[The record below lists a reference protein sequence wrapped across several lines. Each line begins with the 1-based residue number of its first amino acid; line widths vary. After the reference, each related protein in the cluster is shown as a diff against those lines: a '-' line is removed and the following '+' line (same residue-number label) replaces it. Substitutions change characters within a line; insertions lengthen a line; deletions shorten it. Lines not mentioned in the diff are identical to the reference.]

1 MTNSKSSKLVV
12 FGLVA
17 VAMLVFPF
25 ILQATGSNSW
35 MRIVDIAL
43 LYVLLAY
50 AWARSVARA
59 EAGDYP
65 AGFKQAKRETA
76 RFFFQR
82 LLMPRCAQHRIAIEA
97 GATSLMALDAALFDS

>member
-1 MTNSKSSKLVV
+1 MDQETHMTNSKSSKLVV

-43 LYVLLAY
+43 LYVLLALGLNI
-50 AWARSVARA
+50 VVGH
-59 EAGDYP
+59 AGLLDLGFIAFFAVGAYFYGLLASPHLTENFP
-65 AGFKQAKRETA
+65 A
-76 RFFFQR
+76 
-82 LLMPRCAQHRIAIEA
+82 IAA
-97 GATSLMALDAALFDS
+97 MFPN